1 MISSQRSLLSKRH
14 QNYTSPVEK
23 LILNQPS
30 GYSNSDSEEMDW
42 FFSLC
47 YTMYFYI
54 NRTLNTTDKALFY

>member
-30 GYSNSDSEEMDW
+30 GYSNSDSEEMD
-42 FFSLC
+42 
-47 YTMYFYI
+47 
-54 NRTLNTTDKALFY
+54 